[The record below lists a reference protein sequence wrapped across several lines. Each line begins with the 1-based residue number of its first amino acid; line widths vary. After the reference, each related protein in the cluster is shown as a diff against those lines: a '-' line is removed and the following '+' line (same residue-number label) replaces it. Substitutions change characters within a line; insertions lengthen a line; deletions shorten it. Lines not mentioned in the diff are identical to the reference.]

1 MGIKFKRQG
10 GGSTNYSSATAP
22 TSLNYGEPAVDS
34 AGYIYVGN
42 GTKQVV
48 SRVKSADSAT
58 TATSAT
64 SATTAVR
71 ATNASN
77 ADRAKFDMPLYYAT
91 LYATSWSN
99 YGSYYTQSP
108 YCYAKDGGPSM
119 TSAMQLSPPMTQ
131 GTGVQSTDEAL
142 MESLNII
149 NAGTT
154 TPGAGRITVKVWEKP
169 ETDIT
174 VYYYAR

>member
-1 MGIKFKRQG
+1 MGIRFKRQG
-10 GGSTNYSSATAP
+10 GGATNYNSAKAP

-34 AGYIYVGN
+34 SGYIYVGN
-42 GTKQVV
+42 GSKQVV
-48 SRVKSADSAT
+48 SRVKNADSC
-58 TATSAT
+58 TSAT

-77 ADRAKFDMPLYYAT
+77 ADRAKFDLPLYRAYLSAS
-91 LYATSWSN
+91 SWSN

-108 YCYAKDGGPSM
+108 SCSAEDGGPSM
-119 TSAMQLSPPMTQ
+119 TSSMQLSPPMTQ
-131 GTGVQSTDEAL
+131 ATGVQSTDESL

-154 TPGAGRITVKVWEKP
+154 TPGYGQITVKVWEKP

>member
-10 GGSTNYSSATAP
+10 GGSTNYNSATAP

-34 AGYIYVGN
+34 EGRIYVGN
-42 GTKQVV
+42 GQRQVV
-48 SRVKSADSAT
+48 SRVKMADSCTNAT
-58 TATSAT
+58 NAT

-77 ADRAKFDMPLYYAT
+77 ADRAKFDLPLYHAYLSAS
-91 LYATSWSN
+91 SWSN
-99 YGSYYTQSP
+99 YGSYYTQSAN
-108 YCYAKDGGPSM
+108 CYAESGGPSM
-119 TSAMQLSPPMTQ
+119 TSGMQLSPPMTQ
-131 GTGVQSTDEAL
+131 GTGVQSTDESL
-142 MESLNII
+142 METLNII

-154 TPGAGRITVKVWEKP
+154 TPGYGRITVKVWEKP

>member
-10 GGSTNYSSATAP
+10 GGSTNYNSAKAP

-34 AGYIYVGN
+34 EGRIYVGN
-42 GTKQVV
+42 GQRQVV
-48 SRVKSADSAT
+48 SRVKIADSCT
-58 TATSAT
+58 NATS
-64 SATTAVR
+64 
-71 ATNASN
+71 ASN
-77 ADRAKFDMPLYYAT
+77 ADRAKFDLPLYHAYLSAS
-91 LYATSWSN
+91 SWSN

-108 YCYAKDGGPSM
+108 SCYAESGGPSM
-119 TSAMQLSPPMTQ
+119 TSDMQLSPPMTQ
-131 GTGVQSTDEAL
+131 GTGVQSTDESL
-142 MESLNII
+142 METLNII

-154 TPGAGRITVKVWEKP
+154 TPGYGRITVKVWEKP